1 MSYFLA
7 ELYSAKPSWKALS
20 GEARAAF
27 FARIGAGMSALSQAG
42 IEVITTGAVN
52 TSLGHAS
59 PHEFF
64 ALWRCRDRQALSLLV
79 EAIADSGW
87 HDYFDTVNAAGK
99 GVDFPAHL
107 TQLTGV

>member
-87 HDYFDTVNAAGK
+87 HDYFDTVNAGGEGAGM
-99 GVDFPAHL
+99 ANHL
-107 TQLTGV
+107 QQLAAV